1 MIVVLFKK
9 LYCWTFLIYMMTII
23 ILVDKIF
30 DHYLGYIFEVEFKVK
45 RGGFFFFFCL
55 STLLQH
61 IEVPQGRG

>member
-30 DHYLGYIFEVEFKVK
+30 DHYLGYI
-45 RGGFFFFFCL
+45 
-55 STLLQH
+55 
-61 IEVPQGRG
+61 I

>member
-45 RGGFFFFFCL
+45 RGGFFF
-55 STLLQH
+55 LLFKH
-61 IEVPQGRG
+61 TPAAYRSSPG

>member
-45 RGGFFFFFCL
+45 RGGFFFSF
-55 STLLQH
+55 
-61 IEVPQGRG
+61 V